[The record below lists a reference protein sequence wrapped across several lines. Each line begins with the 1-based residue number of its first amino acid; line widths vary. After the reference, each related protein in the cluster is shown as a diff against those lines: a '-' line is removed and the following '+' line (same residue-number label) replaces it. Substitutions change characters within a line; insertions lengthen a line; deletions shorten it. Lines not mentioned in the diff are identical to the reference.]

1 MLSLLYCFCIN
12 KVLRHD
18 DNRLMRHKVLPFGLF
33 ALGLQSDLMEE
44 TSSAEDSFY
53 SDLCGRSREV
63 YIGCFSLFF
72 STELKEKIG
81 QPTRSV
87 FFKGSSG
94 WQQPLFHFGSENWVE
109 EKVCACF
116 RVAEVGSLLAR
127 TKIPTILLLFS
138 RQMCKKCINRDK
150 S

>member
-1 MLSLLYCFCIN
+1 MDNHLLVFVQRIFCDFESALKLDVLSLLYCFCIN
-12 KVLRHD
+12 KVLKHD

-87 FFKGSSG
+87 FLKVALVGCSPFFILVLKIG
-94 WQQPLFHFGSENWVE
+94 W
-109 EKVCACF
+109 
-116 RVAEVGSLLAR
+116 
-127 TKIPTILLLFS
+127 
-138 RQMCKKCINRDK
+138 KKKYDFALG
-150 S
+150 